1 MQLSKGREATVKMF
15 CDILVVAM
23 VSRTTITSW
32 LFRVDV
38 MTLVGD

>member
-1 MQLSKGREATVKMF
+1 MKRLEGREVTVKMF

-23 VSRTTITSW
+23 VSHTTIASC

-38 MTLVGD
+38 MTLVGH